1 MTAGSPGGV
10 FGPFKTI
17 EHPHVSQ
24 LEAPLPYLQHFHRHF
39 SAGFFGGHGPLRT
52 LHGDSEADI
61 WSLATPPREAR
72 TGTGIKSRRRSI
84 YPPSASPGRMNNG
97 TVLEGKLDKTRNR
110 VITTTQCANGNTPG
124 AAQKAHRAVLKKR
137 TSHQHSVRPLLFFKK
152 NLARPRGVPKK
163 ISNFFKIDNFPVVR
177 RLLST

>member
-52 LHGDSEADI
+52 LHGDSEAAI
-61 WSLATPPREAR
+61 ESLAMPPLEAR
-72 TGTGIKSRRRSI
+72 TGTGIKSQRRSI

-97 TVLEGKLDKTRNR
+97 NVLEGKLLQNTEP
-110 VITTTQCANGNTPG
+110 GNYDNP
-124 AAQKAHRAVLKKR
+124 
-137 TSHQHSVRPLLFFKK
+137 VRKWQY
-152 NLARPRGVPKK
+152 PRGSPESAQGSAKETHITSAFGPAVT
-163 ISNFFKIDNFPVVR
+163 FF
-177 RLLST
+177 

>member
-72 TGTGIKSRRRSI
+72 TGTGIKSQRRSI

-97 TVLEGKLDKTRNR
+97 NVLEGKLLQNTEPGNYDNPVRKWQYPRGSPESAQGSAKETH
-110 VITTTQCANGNTPG
+110 ITSAFGP
-124 AAQKAHRAVLKKR
+124 AV
-137 TSHQHSVRPLLFFKK
+137 TFFKK
-152 NLARPRGVPKK
+152 KLARPRGVPKK
-163 ISNFFKIDNFPVVR
+163 NFKFFQNR
-177 RLLST
+177 